1 MTSITKYSPF
11 FLILVLGSCMFLSG
25 CSAPVTIPTEA
36 PGGSPDACGMS
47 RESIV
52 TRTMD
57 GDTLAVRYSDGRE
70 ETVRVLGIDTPETED
85 HGNWGSEF
93 SGISNPSYLTEWG
106 IKASEH
112 TRSLAKGK
120 SVTLTADCQAEDYD
134 QYGRLLSY
142 VDVDGSDLGATLIR
156 EGYARVYTAQ
166 AFERKSQ
173 YLSLQSE
180 AQRSGAG
187 LWNTEQK
194 PDEKETGPVAITKVQ
209 YDPPGEDRENLNGEF
224 IVLSSTETRDLYGW
238 TISDNSGTLY
248 TFRHVIIT
256 PDSPITLHAGR
267 GTPTTTDLYWN
278 LDEPL
283 LGNNGDSVTLRDS
296 DRDVI
301 ALYQWGN

>member
-1 MTSITKYSPF
+1 MANTTPTALF
-11 FLILVLGSCMFLSG
+11 FLLIVLGACTFLSG
-25 CSAPVTIPTEA
+25 CSTPMTISTEPSITPA
-36 PGGSPDACGMS
+36 DASGIS
-47 RESIV
+47 TQATV

-93 SGISNPSYLTEWG
+93 KGISDPSYLTEWG
-106 IKASEH
+106 LKASEY
-112 TRSLAKGK
+112 TKSLAKGK
-120 SVTLTADCQAEDYD
+120 TVTLTADCQAEDYD

-142 VDVDGSDLGATLIR
+142 VSIEGSDLGATLIR

-180 AQRSGAG
+180 AQRSRAG

-194 PDEKETGPVAITKVQ
+194 PDEKKTGPVSIAKVQ
-209 YDPPGEDRENLNGEF
+209 YDAPGEDKENLNGEY
-224 IVLSSTETRDLYGW
+224 IVLASTEMTDLSGW
-238 TISDNSGTLY
+238 TITDNSGTTY
-248 TFRHVIIT
+248 TFRDVVLT
-256 PDSPITLHAGR
+256 PGTTLTLHIGS

-278 LDEPL
+278 LDAPL
-283 LGNNGDSVTLRDS
+283 LGNNADVLTLRDS
-296 DRDVI
+296 SQNVI
-301 ALYQWGN
+301 LTFQWGI

>member
-1 MTSITKYSPF
+1 MTGITRYLPF
-11 FLILVLGSCMFLSG
+11 FLLLVLGACIFLSG
-25 CSAPVTIPTEA
+25 CSAPVTIPTDS
-36 PGGSPDACGMS
+36 PGTHPGACGIS
-47 RESIV
+47 RQAVV

-57 GDTLAVRYSDGRE
+57 GDTLAVRYSDGKE

-93 SGISNPSYLTEWG
+93 SGISDPSYLTEWG
-106 IKASEH
+106 LKASEH

-142 VDVDGSDLGATLIR
+142 VDIEGSDLGATLIK

-180 AQRSGAG
+180 AQRSRTG

-224 IVLSSTETRDLYGW
+224 VVLSSTETRDLYGW
-238 TISDNSGTLY
+238 TISDNSGNLY
-248 TFRHVIIT
+248 TFRHVVIT

-296 DRDVI
+296 DRNVI

>member
-1 MTSITKYSPF
+1 MTSITRYSPF
-11 FLILVLGSCMFLSG
+11 FLLLVLGACIFFAG
-25 CSAPVTIPTEA
+25 CSTPVTMSTES
-36 PGGSPDACGMS
+36 PGSSTDACGIS
-47 RESIV
+47 REATV

-93 SGISNPSYLTEWG
+93 SGISDPSYLTEWG
-106 IKASEH
+106 LKASEH

-120 SVTLTADCQAEDYD
+120 TVTITADCQAEDYD

-187 LWNTEQK
+187 LWNTEQD

-224 IVLSSTETRDLYGW
+224 IVLSSTETKDLYGW

-248 TFRHVIIT
+248 TFRHVVIT
-256 PDSPITLHAGR
+256 PESTLTLHVGH

-283 LGNNGDSVTLRDS
+283 LGNNGDAVTLRDS
-296 DRDVI
+296 DRNVI